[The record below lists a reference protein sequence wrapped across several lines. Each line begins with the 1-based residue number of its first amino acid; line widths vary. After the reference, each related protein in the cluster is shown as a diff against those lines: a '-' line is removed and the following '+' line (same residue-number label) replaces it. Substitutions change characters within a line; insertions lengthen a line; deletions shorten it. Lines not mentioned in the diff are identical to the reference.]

1 MLPYGLGQSVKFTK
15 GFGPSLD
22 KTSIKLM
29 KSVNK
34 KNLLKNLIQFINL

>member
-1 MLPYGLGQSVKFTK
+1 MLPYGLVKGKIYK

-22 KTSIKLM
+22 KTNIELM

-34 KNLLKNLIQFINL
+34 KNLLKNLAQSINL